1 MWGRTGGGEPQENTG
16 EGYGRW
22 EKEGYLGGGDSQRER
37 RGRNWMK
44 LGNIAQYFTIEK
56 GLKWQRKS
64 RKKGGENCKYK
75 ANAAGRWTLF
85 GFCD

>member
-1 MWGRTGGGEPQENTG
+1 
-16 EGYGRW
+16 
-22 EKEGYLGGGDSQRER
+22 
-37 RGRNWMK
+37 MK

-85 GFCD
+85 RFCDWGFSIRPIFPLLLMRLRLLLFFFCDELDNEKEKKQSL